1 MTSSTALDTKAESEG
16 SEQLSEK
23 FIECLQTQAG
33 EIAEKFPNINP
44 MEAHACALI
53 FVDTLAKLHEAGLE
67 ESVKAGDARQA
78 GSWTRDLTIFETVI
92 SLLRN
97 IQPLD
102 IDAT

>member
-1 MTSSTALDTKAESEG
+1 MTNSGTLESSTGNEDNS
-16 SEQLSEK
+16 QLSEK

-33 EIAEKFPNINP
+33 HIAEKFPNITP

-67 ESVKAGDARQA
+67 ESVKVGDARQA
-78 GSWTRDLTIFETVI
+78 GAWTRDLTIFETVI

-97 IQPLD
+97 IQPID